1 MALQE
6 LHTLVEESY
15 TPTLVCQDLQ
25 YLFNNNNNNN
35 TLFTHA
41 TSRSNKNS
49 LKHVRETKSIEN
61 KRNSLKLP
69 F

>member
-1 MALQE
+1 MNSERGKRHVSWCVIISFHLIAQE
-6 LHTLVEESY
+6 R
-15 TPTLVCQDLQ
+15 
-25 YLFNNNNNNN
+25 NNNNN

-61 KRNSLKLP
+61 KEIV
-69 F
+69 

>member
-1 MALQE
+1 M
-6 LHTLVEESY
+6 Y
-15 TPTLVCQDLQ
+15 N
-25 YLFNNNNNNN
+25 YNNN
-35 TLFTHA
+35 TLFTHT

-49 LKHVRETKSIEN
+49 LKHVREMNSIEN